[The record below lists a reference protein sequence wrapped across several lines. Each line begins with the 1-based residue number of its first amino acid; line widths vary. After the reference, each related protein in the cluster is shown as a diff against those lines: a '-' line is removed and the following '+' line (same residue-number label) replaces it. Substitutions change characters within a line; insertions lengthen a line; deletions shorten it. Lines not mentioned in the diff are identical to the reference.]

1 MIKSQKNFTKIHVRF
16 VGVIFSKFKRTKM
29 KKIFGRL
36 ASTQMTMIKYS
47 PSYANHAKKK
57 FMIKMTKT
65 LKKVKKMKKRLQIG
79 LKIE

>member
-1 MIKSQKNFTKIHVRF
+1 
-16 VGVIFSKFKRTKM
+16 M

-65 LKKVKKMKKRLQIG
+65 LKKVKKMKKKIQAG